1 MAPLATP
8 GSATGARAR
17 DQKGGRAQ
25 GQEATRVGGHKG
37 LPPCALSPVCPCI
50 LTLNEPTGETFT
62 ACIQRIGEGNIFS
75 LSVHIWGYPSPMFFP
90 RSLVPGP
97 FRGYPS
103 PRFFPGH
110 WSQVLSGGTQVPG
123 SFPGYWSQVL
133 SRGTPVLAGGILPQ
147 SYPDWGYPNLVLSWL
162 GHSSPGWGYP
172 APVPSW
178 LGGYP
183 SPGQGVLHPSS
194 ILVGYPILIWLGE
207 GVPHSYPDQG
217 VPQSWQIAPHSD
229 LARGTPELDYPLA
242 RTGVSPRKDLGPMT
256 RERTLDLGNPPPME
270 RIWDK

>member
-1 MAPLATP
+1 
-8 GSATGARAR
+8 
-17 DQKGGRAQ
+17 
-25 GQEATRVGGHKG
+25 
-37 LPPCALSPVCPCI
+37 
-50 LTLNEPTGETFT
+50 
-62 ACIQRIGEGNIFS
+62 
-75 LSVHIWGYPSPMFFP
+75 MFFP

-103 PRFFPGH
+103 SRFFSRSLVPGSFWGYPSPRFFPR
-110 WSQVLSGGTQVPG
+110 LLVPG
-123 SFPGYWSQVL
+123 PFQGYPSPGW
-133 SRGTPVLAGGILPQ
+133 GILPQ

-178 LGGYP
+178 LGGGYL

-194 ILVGYPILIWLGE
+194 ILAGYPILIWLGE

-217 VPQSWQIAPHSD
+217 VPQSWQITPHSD
-229 LARGTPELDYPLA
+229 LARGIPELDYPLA

-256 RERTLDLGNPPPME
+256 RERTLDLGNPPPPPME